1 MKKESL
7 KRRDPPKKKILHI
20 TRDTRKTLNKEKN
33 GKSKVWEK
41 FNKVTTTTK
50 LFTFI
55 ICLRKRIYFPGKH
68 SLEKCSLDYYISSK
82 GFSSVDGNLPKS
94 NETPTPI

>member
-33 GKSKVWEK
+33 GKSKV
-41 FNKVTTTTK
+41 
-50 LFTFI
+50 
-55 ICLRKRIYFPGKH
+55 
-68 SLEKCSLDYYISSK
+68 
-82 GFSSVDGNLPKS
+82 
-94 NETPTPI
+94 